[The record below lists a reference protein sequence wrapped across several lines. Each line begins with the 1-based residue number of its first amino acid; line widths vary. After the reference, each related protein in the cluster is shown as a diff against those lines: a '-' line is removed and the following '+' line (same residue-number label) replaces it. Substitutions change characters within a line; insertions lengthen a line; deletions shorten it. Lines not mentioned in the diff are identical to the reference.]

1 MILLDRPIDI
11 FVSTTLVLW
20 LASLAGTFVAAKLRP
35 VQESEWEDLNLV
47 TTASLTLLALIIGF
61 SFSMALGR
69 YDQRKNDEEEEANAI
84 GTEYV
89 RADLLP
95 AEDAA
100 RVRSLLKQFLDQRLL
115 FYTIHDE
122 ERLKSITTE
131 TARLEN
137 EMWSRVESDVV
148 ANPTP
153 PMALVLSGMND
164 VLNRQGY
171 SQAAWWYRIPQ
182 GAWSMMAVLSFCN
195 CFLVGYGAH
204 RRGFLMVP
212 IIPVLVA
219 IAFYFIADIDSPRRG
234 YIRIIPQNLISLSQS
249 LHDQ

>member
-1 MILLDRPIDI
+1 MILLDHPID
-11 FVSTTLVLW
+11 VLVLTALGLW
-20 LASLAGTFVAAKLRP
+20 LASLAGTLVAAKLRP
-35 VQESEWEDLNLV
+35 VRESEWEDLNLV

-95 AEDAA
+95 AENAA
-100 RVRSLLKQFLDQRLL
+100 TVRSLLKQFLDQRLL
-115 FYTIHDE
+115 FYTVHDE
-122 ERLKSITTE
+122 ERLKSVAAE

-137 EMWSRVESDVV
+137 EMWSKVESDVN

-182 GAWSMMAVLSFCN
+182 GAWSMMGVLSICN

-204 RRGFLMVP
+204 RRRFLMIP

-219 IAFYFIADIDSPRRG
+219 VAFYFIADIDSPRRG
-234 YIRIIPQNLISLSQS
+234 NIRVIPQNLISLSQS

>member
-1 MILLDRPIDI
+1 MILLDRPID
-11 FVSTTLVLW
+11 VLVLTALGLW
-20 LASLAGTFVAAKLRP
+20 LASLAGTFVAARLRP
-35 VQESEWEDLNLV
+35 VRESEWEDLNLV

-95 AEDAA
+95 AENAA
-100 RVRSLLKQFLDQRLL
+100 TVRSLLKQFLDQRLL
-115 FYTIHDE
+115 FYTVHDE
-122 ERLKSITTE
+122 ERLKSVAAE

-137 EMWSRVESDVV
+137 EMWSKVESDVN

-182 GAWSMMAVLSFCN
+182 GAWSMMGVLSICN

-204 RRGFLMVP
+204 RRRFLMIP
-212 IIPVLVA
+212 IIPVLFAV
-219 IAFYFIADIDSPRRG
+219 AFYFIADIDSPRRG
-234 YIRIIPQNLISLSQS
+234 NIRVVPQNLISLSQS